1 MFYFSSCCA
10 LSCLIVRSPEG
21 QIKLFS
27 KGADTIIFERLDP
40 SCENLMYT
48 TSEHLS
54 VGVIAVDNIMSP
66 L

>member
-21 QIKLFS
+21 QIKLYS

-40 SCENLMYT
+40 SCENLMCT